1 MSPLSNYVNLSP
13 KKKFNPIIPL
23 KTQKKEKG
31 ISSLVQIFMIFA
43 HIPKPIKIQKSKW
56 GLGGPT
62 NFNKMKSS
70 WVSHINTQK
79 SRIGHKS

>member
-1 MSPLSNYVNLSP
+1 
-13 KKKFNPIIPL
+13 
-23 KTQKKEKG
+23 
-31 ISSLVQIFMIFA
+31 MIFA

-56 GLGGPT
+56 GLGGLT

-79 SRIGHKS
+79 SRIGHNPSI